1 MMLIVLSVADFVATF
16 LADLNVTVYNMLI
29 FLTLCIV
36 VVYYKII

>member
-1 MMLIVLSVADFVATF
+1 MLIVLSVADFVATF